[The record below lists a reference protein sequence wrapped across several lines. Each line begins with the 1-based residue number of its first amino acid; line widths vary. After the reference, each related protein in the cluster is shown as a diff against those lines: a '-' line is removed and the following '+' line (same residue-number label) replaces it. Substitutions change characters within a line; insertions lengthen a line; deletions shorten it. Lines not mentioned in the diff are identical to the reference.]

1 MLGEGG
7 ADRRAGDRRP
17 GRDHSTGGRPDLRR
31 GAPAGAADPAGA
43 APGRGVDGGGRGGG
57 SGGGARYPPR
67 RRPPAASSVGGTT
80 PPTGGGA
87 FWAVGDDVPGTVTR
101 VLPFGAF
108 VTLPD
113 GTTGLVH
120 ISEVAH
126 RFVSDLAAEVTIG
139 DAVTVRVVSVSGSGA
154 ARKVALSMKR
164 VGGPSG
170 AYERLLV
177 LGGEFGDPWPETEG
191 GRGRARVDSV
201 LADPPESMARGLE

>member
-139 DAVTVRVVSVSGSGA
+139 DAVTVRVVSVSGSGDDFY
-154 ARKVALSMKR
+154 
-164 VGGPSG
+164 GQ
-170 AYERLLV
+170 
-177 LGGEFGDPWPETEG
+177 GE
-191 GRGRARVDSV
+191 SN
-201 LADPPESMARGLE
+201 